1 MTKTALGPLMVD
13 VEGLTLSPEDRQ
25 LLQQPLV
32 GGVIIFKRNYQ
43 SRQQLVTL
51 IEQIRECQPGVLI
64 AVDQE
69 GGRVQR
75 LQDDGFT
82 RIPPMQK
89 LGDQYQQAP
98 DNALVWARQLGWL
111 MASEVLCLGID
122 FSFAPVLDV
131 DFDLSSIIGD
141 RSFSKQTEVVVAV
154 AAEFMAGMH
163 EAGMATTGKHYPGHG
178 AVVEDSH
185 LTLPVDSRTWAEIEA
200 RDLKPFIEL
209 QGQLDAVMPAHIIFD
224 QVDPSPVGFSK
235 VWLQTILRQQQSFDG
250 VIFSDDLSMEG
261 AVVAGGYVDRAEAA
275 LAAGCDMV
283 LVCNN
288 RQGAIDVLD
297 YLVKVDYSNGESQ
310 QRLAQMAAKARP
322 QWCNLQQSQRW
333 VDAKNVAEQLSL
345 IV

>member
-89 LGDQYQQAP
+89 LGDQYQQEP
-98 DNALVWARQLGWL
+98 DNALVWAKQLGWL

-185 LTLPVDSRTWAEIEA
+185 LTLPVDSRAWAEIEA
-200 RDLKPFIEL
+200 RDLKPFVEL

-235 VWLQTILRQQQSFDG
+235 LWLQTILRQQQSFDG

-261 AVVAGGYVDRAEAA
+261 AVVAGGYVDRAKVA

-288 RQGAIDVLD
+288 RRGAIEVLD
-297 YLVKVDYSNGESQ
+297 YLIKVDYSNGESQ

-322 QWCNLQQSQRW
+322 QWHNLQQSQRW

>member
-1 MTKTALGPLMVD
+1 MTKTSLGPLMVD
-13 VEGLTLSPEDRQ
+13 VEGLTLNSEDRQ
-25 LLQQPLV
+25 LLRSPLV

-43 SRQQLVTL
+43 SRQQLAALV
-51 IEQIRECQPGVLI
+51 EQIRECQPGVLI

-75 LQDDGFT
+75 LQNDGFT

-89 LGDQYQQAP
+89 LGDQYQQEP
-98 DNALVWARQLGWL
+98 QDALFKAKQLGWL
-111 MASEVLCLGID
+111 MASEVLSLGID

-131 DFDLSSIIGD
+131 DFDFSSIIGD
-141 RSFSKQTEVVVAV
+141 RSFSKDTEVVVAV

-163 EAGMATTGKHYPGHG
+163 SAGMATTGKHYPGHG

-185 LTLPVDSRTWAEIEA
+185 LTLPVDSRSWAEIEA
-200 RDLKPFIEL
+200 RDLKPFVEL

-224 QVDPSPVGFSK
+224 QIDSSPVGFSQL
-235 VWLQTILRQQQSFDG
+235 WLQKILRLQQNFDG

-261 AVVAGGYVDRAEAA
+261 AVVAGSYADRAEVA

-288 RQGAIDVLD
+288 RQGALEVLD
-297 YLVKVDYSNGESQ
+297 YLHNTDYSCLESQ
-310 QRLAQMAAKARP
+310 RRLAKMAAKEQP
-322 QWCNLQQSQRW
+322 DWQKLQQSQRW
-333 VDAKNVAEQLSL
+333 LDAKNVAEQLVTQ
-345 IV
+345 I